1 MIDFQQ
7 HLSGVADGAAS
18 TKVSN
23 ARWITVGYGVL
34 VMALAF
40 AVSAMPGNLVESVNT
55 VIGLIGGPLLGL
67 FFLGMF
73 TQRATTRGALTGCFS
88 GFAVLLGLFS
98 YQNGLFTAVKPPQMI
113 SFVWFSI
120 LGCAV
125 TMLIGLI
132 TSGRSDNSSARH
144 Q

>member
-1 MIDFQQ
+1 MQGHRFIAAVF
-7 HLSGVADGAAS
+7 LLTVILLGA
-18 TKVSN
+18 VLPLGP
-23 ARWITVGYGVL
+23 VGYGVL

-55 VIGLIGGPLLGL
+55 VIGLVGGPLLGL

-73 TQRATTRGALTGCFS
+73 TQRATTRGALTGCFT
-88 GFAVLLGLFS
+88 GFAVLLGLFL
-98 YQNGLFTAVKPPQMI
+98 YQSGFFTAVKPLQKV
-113 SFVWFSI
+113 SFVWFSL

-125 TMLIGLI
+125 TMLVGLI
-132 TSGRSDNSSARH
+132 TSGRSGSSLARH